1 MNAAEETSVL
11 AKITWEEPQTG
22 EPRELVLFEGSS
34 AGIGRLETNDICIK
48 EQHVSR
54 QHAEIKYQDGV
65 FTITDLGS
73 ANGVFVNDLR
83 LTANQAYPLMAGD
96 VIRLYV
102 PILKFLALVED
113 EDKQSTGEKLAAV
126 DADDGMTGARLLI
139 TNGPQQGSSV
149 ALLLNSVRIGR
160 ATSKADWEICI
171 QDQSISR
178 PHARLE
184 KIDENWVL
192 YDLGSA
198 NGTSVNGTPVLAEKG
213 RVLHDSDMITMGA
226 TVLQFRDS

>member
-1 MNAAEETSVL
+1 MSVAEETSVL
-11 AKITWEEPQTG
+11 ARITWEEPQTG
-22 EPRELVLFEGSS
+22 EPRELMLAEGGS
-34 AGIGRLETNDICIK
+34 ASIGRLETNDICIK

-54 QHAEIKYQDGV
+54 QHAVIEYHDGV
-65 FTITDLGS
+65 FMITDLGS

-83 LTANQAYPLMAGD
+83 LKANEAYPLTAGD

-102 PILKFLALVED
+102 PILNFSASIEEEENQKTAEQD
-113 EDKQSTGEKLAAV
+113 AAV
-126 DADDGMTGARLLI
+126 SGDDGMTGARLII

-149 ALLLNSVRIGR
+149 ALLLQSVTIGR

-184 KIDENWVL
+184 LIDDNWVL

-198 NGTSVNGTPVLAEKG
+198 NGTLLNGSPVLNEKG
-213 RVLHDSDMITMGA
+213 RVIHDGDLITMGA
-226 TVLQFRDS
+226 TILQFRDS